1 MCLGPAQ
8 YSKFKTPKKNLQAYS
23 SSPSLAALPF
33 PRLLFGFLGLAFPT
47 GFFAGGADLLTWP
60 VFTDL
65 EAVDEQGGRMWR
77 QNSGVQAGMPIHAYI
92 TLLYD
97 FYMYAYK
104 SNHQI
109 VQRHIHLCKLRIL
122 CQEVFRHI
130 RPCFFLIPKL

>member
-1 MCLGPAQ
+1 MSHRMPEDLPVRKCINVMVGITR
-8 YSKFKTPKKNLQAYS
+8 SKVI
-23 SSPSLAALPF
+23 
-33 PRLLFGFLGLAFPT
+33 GLAFPT
-47 GFFAGGADLLTWP
+47 GFFAGGGGLLCGA

-65 EAVDEQGGRMWR
+65 QAVDEQGGRMWR
-77 QNSGVQAGMPIHAYI
+77 QNSGVQAEMPIHAYI

-130 RPCFFLIPKL
+130 RPCFFKRPNSESLKLQILRLHD